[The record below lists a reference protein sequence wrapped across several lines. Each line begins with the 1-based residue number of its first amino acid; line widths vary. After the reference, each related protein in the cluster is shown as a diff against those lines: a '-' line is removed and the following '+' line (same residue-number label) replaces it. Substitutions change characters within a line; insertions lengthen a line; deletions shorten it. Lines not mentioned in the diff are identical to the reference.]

1 MDVRSIKD
9 PSFLKNLNIDQCNA
23 LARDIRQFLMD
34 ELSKTGGHLSS
45 NLGVVE
51 LTIALHK
58 VFDFPKDKL
67 LFDVGHQ
74 CYVHKILTGR
84 ANGFDHLRQYGG
96 ISGFQKRCESV
107 YDCFEAG
114 HSSTALSAALGY
126 AIDRDLDHDDY
137 NVVAVVGDGSM
148 VSGESLEAL
157 NHIGQLKKNMIIIFN
172 DNNMSISR
180 NVGGLTKAFARL
192 RSSKGYT
199 NAKKDLKSWLA
210 NKKYGLS
217 AIESLTNI
225 KNAFKEAVVQ
235 SGIFGEFDLDYL
247 GPVDGHDIRD
257 LIQTL
262 TVAKEKHDGPIV
274 VHVLT
279 TKGKGVSYCEAD
291 TVGKYHGIG
300 PFDPLTGKP
309 LVSTPIG
316 YKSWSKTVTDCLMEL
331 AKTNPNIV
339 AITPAMIHG
348 SALDDFF
355 AAYPSRSFDTGISEE
370 HAATLA
376 AGIALGGKRPFLDI
390 YSSFLQRCYD
400 QINHDICRMDL
411 PVVIGIDRAGLVGD
425 DGPTHH
431 GVFDI
436 SILRSLPNIILS
448 QPKDAPEAMALL
460 RLAFSQRHPFAIR
473 FPRGSVPFKKD
484 DGLTIEVGK
493 WEWFESDA
501 AKGIIITYG
510 DDVMKIRDY
519 YGSNHIHVINARFF
533 KPLDETMLVEL
544 FDTQLPILV
553 YEPDILAGGLG
564 SAILEFANKIN
575 RQIHLTRV
583 GIDDV
588 YVTHGSLARL
598 RASYHMDYSVID
610 EWMETL

>member
-9 PSFLKNLNIDQCNA
+9 PSFLKNLNNQQCVQ
-23 LARDIRQFLMD
+23 LAKDIRGFLMD

-45 NLGVVE
+45 NLGIVE

-58 VFDFPKDKL
+58 VFDFPNDKL

-74 CYVHKILTGR
+74 SYVHKILTGR
-84 ANGFDHLRQYGG
+84 ADGFDHLRQYGG
-96 ISGFQKRCESV
+96 LSGFQKRCESV

-114 HSSTALSAALGY
+114 HSSTALSAALGF
-126 AIDRDLDHDDY
+126 AIDRDLNHENY

-148 VSGESLEAL
+148 TSGESLEAL

-180 NVGGLTKAFARL
+180 NVGGLTKAFAKL

-199 NAKKDLKSWLA
+199 NVKKDLKSWLRTH
-210 NKKYGLS
+210 KYGNS
-217 AIESLTNI
+217 ALESLTTI

-247 GPVDGHDIRD
+247 GPVDGHNFRD

-262 TVAKEKHDGPIV
+262 TVAKEKQDGPVV
-274 VHVLT
+274 VHVMT

-291 TVGKYHGIG
+291 TIGIYHGIG
-300 PFDPLTGKP
+300 PFDPLSGKA

-316 YKSWSKTVTDCLMEL
+316 YKSWSKTITDDLSEL
-331 AKTNPNIV
+331 AKENPNIV

-355 AAYPSRSFDTGISEE
+355 AQYPDRSFDTGISEE

-411 PVVIGIDRAGLVGD
+411 PVLIGIDRAGLVGE
-425 DGPTHH
+425 DGATHH

-436 SILRSLPNIILS
+436 SILRSLPNIILC
-448 QPKDAPEAMALL
+448 QPKDAAEAMGLL
-460 RLAFSQRHPFAIR
+460 KCGFNQLHPFAIR
-473 FPRGSVPFKKD
+473 YPKGSVPFKKD
-484 DGLTIEVGK
+484 DGKPIEVGS
-493 WEWFESDA
+493 WEWFESKDA
-501 AKGIIITYG
+501 NGIIITYG
-510 DDVMKIRDY
+510 DDVLKIRDY
-519 YGSNHIHVINARFF
+519 YGCNHIHVINARFF
-533 KPLDETMLVEL
+533 KPLDETMLDRL
-544 FDTQLPILV
+544 FETKLPILV

-564 SAILEFANKIN
+564 SAILEYANTKN
-575 RQIHLTRV
+575 QCVHLTRV

-588 YVTHGSLARL
+588 YVTHGQTARL
-598 RASYHMDYSVID
+598 KSAYHIDYKRID
-610 EWMETL
+610 EWIATL

>member
-1 MDVRSIKD
+1 MDIRSIKD

-23 LARDIRQFLMD
+23 LAKDIRTFLMD

-51 LTIALHK
+51 LTIALYK

-96 ISGFQKRCESV
+96 MSGFQKRCESV

-137 NVVAVVGDGSM
+137 NVIAVVGDGSM
-148 VSGESLEAL
+148 SSGESLEAL

-192 RSSKGYT
+192 RSSKSYT
-199 NAKKDLKSWLA
+199 NVKKDVKSWLSH
-210 NKKYGLS
+210 KKYGLN
-217 AIESLTNI
+217 ALESLTNI
-225 KNAFKEAVVQ
+225 KNAFKDAVVQ

-247 GPVDGHDIRD
+247 GPVDGHDMRD

-262 TVAKEKHDGPIV
+262 TVAKEKQDGPVV

-300 PFDPLTGKP
+300 PFDPLTGKL

-316 YKSWSKTVTDCLMEL
+316 YKSWSKTISDDLMEL
-331 AKTNPNIV
+331 AKDNPNIV

-355 AAYPSRSFDTGISEE
+355 ATYPNRSFDTGISEE

-448 QPKDAPEAMALL
+448 QPKDAAEAMALL
-460 RLAFSQRHPFAIR
+460 RTAFTQRHPFAIR
-473 FPRGSVPFKKD
+473 FPRGSVPYKKD
-484 DGLTIEVGK
+484 DGQTIEIGR
-493 WEWFESDA
+493 WEWFESDD

-510 DDVMKIRDY
+510 DDVVKIRDY

-533 KPLDETMLVEL
+533 KPLDEMMLVQL
-544 FDTQLPILV
+544 FDTHLPILV

-564 SAILEFANKIN
+564 SAILEFANKIDRN
-575 RQIHLTRV
+575 VHLTRV

-598 RASYHMDYSVID
+598 RSAYHMDYSIID
-610 EWMETL
+610 EWIETL